1 MALFSGSS
9 EFVRTKVSWP
19 SINYN
24 VPLFFFP
31 VDLCESRVLLKN
43 YDLGI
48 CSIGC
53 RAVFLSSKESAF

>member
-24 VPLFFFP
+24 VPTFLF
-31 VDLCESRVLLKN
+31 S
-43 YDLGI
+43 
-48 CSIGC
+48 C
-53 RAVFLSSKESAF
+53 RFM